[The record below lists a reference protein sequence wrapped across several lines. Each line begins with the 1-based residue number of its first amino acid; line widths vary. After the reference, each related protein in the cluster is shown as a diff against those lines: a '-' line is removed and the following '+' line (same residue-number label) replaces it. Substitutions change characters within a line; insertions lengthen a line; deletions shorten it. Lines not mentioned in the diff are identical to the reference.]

1 MAHHLQDQE
10 SKFFAVQ
17 DVLFHYLQL
26 CLNLVLVA
34 AHYGHNRERNRIVRG
49 DVSQARSEQEDEL
62 KQALALQQFQQEL
75 RLQQ

>member
-1 MAHHLQDQE
+1 MQLRM
-10 SKFFAVQ
+10 FFLWLTTFQ
-17 DVLFHYLQL
+17 RLI
-26 CLNLVLVA
+26 LVA

>member
-1 MAHHLQDQE
+1 MFLLRTDN
-10 SKFFAVQ
+10 SSVCVF
-17 DVLFHYLQL
+17 
-26 CLNLVLVA
+26 LVA

-49 DVSQARSEQEDEL
+49 DVSQARTEQEDEL